1 MRKAI
6 FLAAALTLAI
16 FSLLTAVPVDAEW
29 WAPAAPIAAS
39 APINPIALMQQVAD
53 LPVLEIVDFTTVG
66 DHSAGQ

>member
-16 FSLLTAVPVDAEW
+16 FSLLPAVPVDAEW
-29 WAPAAPIAAS
+29 WAPAAPIAAA
-39 APINPIALMQQVAD
+39 APIDPIALMQQVAH
-53 LPVLEIVDFTTVG
+53 LPVQEFVDFTTVG

>member
-6 FLAAALTLAI
+6 IPAAALTLAI
-16 FSLLTAVPVDAEW
+16 LSLLAAMPVDAEW
-29 WAPAAPIAAS
+29 WAPAAPIAAA
-39 APINPIALMQQVAD
+39 APIDPIALMQQVAD